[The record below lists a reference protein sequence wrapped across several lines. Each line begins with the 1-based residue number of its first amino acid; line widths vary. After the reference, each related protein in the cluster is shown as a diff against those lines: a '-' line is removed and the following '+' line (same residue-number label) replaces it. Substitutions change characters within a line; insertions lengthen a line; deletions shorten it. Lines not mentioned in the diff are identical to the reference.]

1 MKMKSPFGGG
11 GMNPAN
17 LQRMMDEA
25 MQSMN
30 TMQEEMKN
38 LRYDSSVGGGVVK
51 ATVDG
56 HGVLKDLVIDP
67 IAVDPNDVE
76 MLQDLII
83 TAINDAAAKAKEAS
97 ASAMS
102 GLTGGMNIPGLM

>member
-1 MKMKSPFGGG
+1 MKMKNPFGGG

-38 LRYDSSVGGGVVK
+38 QRFESSVGGGVVK
-51 ATVDG
+51 AVVDG
-56 HGVLKDLVIDP
+56 HGALKELVIDP

-76 MLQDLII
+76 MLQDLVMVAVNEALRKI
-83 TAINDAAAKAKEAS
+83 DELSEQRMSKA
-97 ASAMS
+97 
-102 GLTGGMNIPGLM
+102 TGGARLPF